1 MNQYNLNG
9 EQWQA
14 YVLVT
19 WHAIADRPTLL
30 RLYIG
35 GCGGTGQTQVI
46 LALNEFFRQIDHSRQ
61 FCVCSYM
68 GVAAKNVSGTTLHSA
83 LNLNERK
90 DSRMTTKSIR
100 DLIMKWEGVDFLF
113 VDEVSVIG
121 QKMMVS
127 IH

>member
-1 MNQYNLNG
+1 
-9 EQWQA
+9 
-14 YVLVT
+14 
-19 WHAIADRPTLL
+19 
-30 RLYIG
+30 
-35 GCGGTGQTQVI
+35 
-46 LALNEFFRQIDHSRQ
+46 
-61 FCVCSYM
+61 M

>member
-1 MNQYNLNG
+1 MHVSSSSIQAGANLVNDHECIVQNVPIFAQLGVSTMGPDRQTIANSIVNQYNLNG

-46 LALNEFFRQIDHSRQ
+46 LALNEFFRQIDHS
-61 FCVCSYM
+61 
-68 GVAAKNVSGTTLHSA
+68 
-83 LNLNERK
+83 
-90 DSRMTTKSIR
+90 
-100 DLIMKWEGVDFLF
+100 
-113 VDEVSVIG
+113 
-121 QKMMVS
+121 
-127 IH
+127 